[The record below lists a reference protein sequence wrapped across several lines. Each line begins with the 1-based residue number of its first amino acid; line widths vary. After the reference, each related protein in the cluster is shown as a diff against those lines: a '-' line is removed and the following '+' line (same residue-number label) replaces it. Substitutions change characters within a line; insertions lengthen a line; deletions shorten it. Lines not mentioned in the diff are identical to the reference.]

1 MDYKENDMKNLKV
14 SDNWKALLHEI
25 YTLEEKEPEAI
36 MYDLSADEMI
46 EESPTG
52 TLKGVSL

>member
-1 MDYKENDMKNLKV
+1 MKNLKV